1 MAHIVFLRASAAD
14 LTAGKPPLAGVPAS
28 APLSAAAAAIPASSE
43 AAVAVWRVDGASHH
57 HHHRAPTAA
66 ATVVGLL
73 SSIDVVAFLANHPG
87 GAAAAF
93 MTPAGDVVPHE
104 HTLVRQVQPDT
115 RLIEIVEL
123 MKQGARRVLVGKN
136 IKEGCAINKQP
147 FAPFYKAV
155 LKITGTPRRNPSP
168 SPSPATRSP
177 STTLGRDRYC
187 CLTRED
193 IVRFLINCLG
203 ALAPIPMQSIASLGA
218 ISRAY
223 SHVEDSSPAI
233 GAAWELPSDPR
244 AVAVVRTGH
253 DGSRVILGEI
263 SGHKLWKKDYAAAA
277 EAMATMSAMDFATGV
292 DESGPS
298 PTATAAAAAGNVG
311 GGGARARMGS
321 VEEEIAPVPRLTRFS
336 SRKIGFSASLA
347 NMIMVSHRKNR
358 VLTCKATSS
367 LAAVMAQ
374 MLSHR
379 ATHLWVVE
387 DGDADKGAVLVG
399 MIGYMEILRAVTR
412 GVVVPPA

>member
-87 GAAAAF
+87 GAAAA
-93 MTPAGDVVPHE
+93 
-104 HTLVRQVQPDT
+104 
-115 RLIEIVEL
+115 LIEIVEL
-123 MKQGARRVLVGKN
+123 MKRGARRVLVGKN
-136 IKEGCAINKQP
+136 IKEGCSINKQP

-155 LKITGTPRRNPSP
+155 LKITGTPRRNP
-168 SPSPATRSP
+168 
-177 STTLGRDRYC
+177 YC

-292 DESGPS
+292 DESGP
-298 PTATAAAAAGNVG
+298 
-311 GGGARARMGS
+311 
-321 VEEEIAPVPRLTRFS
+321 
-336 SRKIGFSASLA
+336 RKIGFSASLA

>member
-104 HTLVRQVQPDT
+104 HALVREVQPDT
-115 RLIEIVEL
+115 R
-123 MKQGARRVLVGKN
+123 GVLVGKN
-136 IKEGCAINKQP
+136 IKEGCVINKQP

-244 AVAVVRTGH
+244 AVAIVRTGH